1 MVQVKV
7 KRFSRGKTEIQPEI
21 QPEVLP
27 VNEENEEIKENEE
40 YVTEVPIFNELDD
53 LTNIN
58 FNKKKN
64 IEAEEILKKVIDKKK
79 EAPIESNP
87 GEGLLTK
94 IINRR
99 KEQSQKVQTHINSS
113 NDDDDATPIL
123 GKDRRI
129 LTSKI
134 QQYKTCFLKY

>member
-1 MVQVKV
+1 MIQVKV
-7 KRFSRGKTEIQPEI
+7 KKFPRSKTEIQPEI

-40 YVTEVPIFNELDD
+40 DVPIFNELDD

-58 FNKKKN
+58 FNKKNN
-64 IEAEEILKKVIDKKK
+64 IEAEEILKKVINKKK
-79 EAPIESNP
+79 EAPIEPNP

-113 NDDDDATPIL
+113 NDDDDAPPIL
-123 GKDRRI
+123 GKR
-129 LTSKI
+129 
-134 QQYKTCFLKY
+134 